1 MPDFFVFTGLRF
13 PRDGSVLNGVDVS
26 VGAEESVALFGP
38 NGGGKSSVIRLIAG
52 TIPKSRP
59 LAPVA
64 YLPQTPYMFRGS
76 VHKNLT
82 LGLDQQEMHEAE
94 QLAEELG
101 VEHLFAKPSSEVSVG
116 EAQRISLART
126 LASAAPLVLLDE
138 PLAPIHAASRG
149 DVAET
154 IRRATASR
162 ALLWSTHSIDAVRA
176 AADRLVVIDGGEILQ
191 EGPVMEVIGS
201 PLNDRVADIV
211 GAT

>member
-13 PRDGSVLNGVDVS
+13 PRDGSVLSGVDVS

-38 NGGGKSSVIRLIAG
+38 NGGGKSSIMRLIAG
-52 TIPKSRP
+52 TVPQSEP

-64 YLPQTPYMFRGS
+64 YLPQTPYLFRGT

-82 LGLDQQEMHEAE
+82 LGLDKEESTDAE
-94 QLAEELG
+94 RLAAELG
-101 VEHLFAKPSSEVSVG
+101 VDQLFAKPSNEVSVG

-126 LASAAPLVLLDE
+126 LASAVPLVLLDE
-138 PLAPIHAASRG
+138 PLAPIHAASRA
-149 DVAET
+149 DVADT
-154 IRRATASR
+154 IRHATASR
-162 ALLWSTHSIDAVRA
+162 ALLWSTHSIEAVRTT
-176 AADRLVVIDGGEILQ
+176 ADRLVVIDGGEILQ
-191 EGPVMEVIGS
+191 EGSVDKVLAS